1 MMHDLLLFKTLTIA
15 EFVEI
20 VSVVN
25 FISFDYQRI
34 VYAIIG
40 EANSTKLYYNGNVL
54 IQ

>member
-1 MMHDLLLFKTLTIA
+1 MKHDLYLFKTLTIA
-15 EFVEI
+15 KFVKI
-20 VSVVN
+20 FSVVN

-40 EANSTKLYYNGNVL
+40 EANSTKLYYNGNVP